1 MKFNLSIIIPTF
13 KENNNIQH
21 LINLIYKEINLKNKN
36 FEILIVDDNS
46 NDGIIKTINH
56 LNKTTKN
63 LRLLI
68 RKEEPRDLSKSCT
81 KGFLFSKF
89 ENILVM
95 DADLQHNPKYLKKM
109 ISNFIKY
116 KPDILVGCRK
126 FNNRSKIKISFLRFI
141 LSKLIV
147 CIFNK
152 LLGFRTNDPMSG
164 FFLFKKEIFNKNKK
178 KLFNRGYK
186 ILADLIYN
194 SRSDLNIIDCYINFD
209 SRLKN
214 KSKMNLNIIF
224 LILVFLFRKKFLKNI
239 L

>member
-13 KENNNIQH
+13 KENNNINH
-21 LINLIYKEINLKNKN
+21 LINLIYKEINLRNKN

-56 LNKTTKN
+56 LKKTKKN
-63 LRLLI
+63 LRLYI

-95 DADLQHNPKYLKKM
+95 DADLQHNPRYLKKM
-109 ISNFIKY
+109 ILNFIKY
-116 KPDILVGCRK
+116 KADILVGCRK
-126 FNNRSKIKISFLRFI
+126 FKDRSKIKISFLRYI
-141 LSKLIV
+141 LSKLIIY
-147 CIFNK
+147 IFNK
-152 LLGFRTNDPMSG
+152 LLGCRTSDPMSG
-164 FFLFKKEIFNKNKK
+164 FFLFKKEIFTKNKK
-178 KLFNRGYK
+178 KLFNKGYK

-194 SRSDLNIIDCYINFD
+194 TETNLKIIDCFINFD

-224 LILVFLFRKKFLKNI
+224 IILVFLFKKSFLKK
-239 L
+239 